1 MFISNTFILQG
12 RFWHFFNQHPTS
24 RQTLHIPNI
33 PQSKYPTS
41 RTSHSQNISHTEHS
55 TSQTSHIPNI
65 PHLKYST
72 SRTSHISN
80 IPNIPHPQ
88 HPKSSTSHIP
98 NIPPHPQRLHNLSIP
113 YAQYATFLAYHIPYL
128 LRQII

>member
-55 TSQTSHIPNI
+55 TSQTSHISNI
-65 PHLKYST
+65 PRPEHLT
-72 SRTSHISN
+72 SRTSH

-98 NIPPHPQRLHNLSIP
+98 NIPPYPQRLHNLSIP